1 MAGVFT
7 HLTDDLQTL
16 SQSTRVCRLWW
27 EESHQH
33 LWRHAEL
40 RDLFRNVRDV
50 ARRTYFASIIRSLY
64 FPMDDATLASEQ
76 MLIEPLSF
84 PRLRTLTLWRS
95 NLLDARAANIESLI
109 VPSLRSV
116 ALDYSYESDD
126 FVGQVDLGVFLTALL
141 PACPTLA
148 LLSLNQFSESAS
160 TGALLSAV
168 IGELAAIEHLRLGEI
183 AENLCSSEHPEDFLR
198 SVLSR
203 PRLVTLDFPHGLGFP
218 LLAVNAFLATMGP
231 RWYIP
236 SLQSFGR
243 PHIES
248 IQAAAYLIDRM
259 PNLRELT
266 FELEDALGTWSDN
279 LKCVFSS
286 ISKLRQLK
294 LLDMTINLADRD
306 MDCSCLPHLV
316 GFHNLETF
324 CFVLEHEGKVSLSG
338 AQFAAFLSNLP
349 KLNDL
354 LLGLGPLEV
363 LCSPEEKAIIDT
375 VIVRIEKVELGGL
388 IFTTHHTV

>member
-7 HLTDDLQTL
+7 HLTDDQQAL

-27 EESHQH
+27 EEGHQH

-40 RDLFRNVRDV
+40 RHLFHNVRDV
-50 ARRTYFASIIRSLY
+50 ARRTHFASIIRSLY

-84 PRLRTLTLWRS
+84 PRLRSLTLWRS

-116 ALDYSYESDD
+116 ALDYSYESDNS
-126 FVGQVDLGVFLTALL
+126 VGQVDLGVFLTALL
-141 PACPTLA
+141 PACATLA
-148 LLSLNQFSESAS
+148 LLSLNQFSVSAS

-168 IGELAAIEHLRLGEI
+168 IGKLTAIEHLRLGEI
-183 AENLCSSEHPEDFLR
+183 AENLCSSEHPEDFLH
-198 SVLSR
+198 SVLSK
-203 PRLVTLDFPHGLGFP
+203 PRLVTLDLPHGVGFP
-218 LLAVNAFLATMGP
+218 LSAINAFLATMGP
-231 RWYIP
+231 RWSIP
-236 SLQSFGR
+236 SLQSLGR

-248 IQAAAYLIDRM
+248 SQAAAYLIDRM
-259 PNLRELT
+259 SNLRELT

-286 ISKLRQLK
+286 ISKLRQLR
-294 LLDMTINLADRD
+294 LLDLNIDLADRD

-316 GFHNLETF
+316 GLQDLETL
-324 CFVLEHEGKVSLSG
+324 CFVLDQEGTVTLSG
-338 AQFAAFLSNLP
+338 AQLAAFLINLP
-349 KLNDL
+349 KFNDL
-354 LLGLGPLEV
+354 LLSLGPLEV
-363 LCSPEEKAIIDT
+363 PCSPEEKVIIDT
-375 VIVRIEKVELGGL
+375 AIARIEKVELGGMT
-388 IFTTHHTV
+388 FTTHHTV